1 MTNEQRESPRLGTR
15 GEETKRLSTQ
25 SIPKEAPVVKRM
37 DACPSCGG
45 HGQWYGADSRWACD
59 DCSRKWTGPNP
70 FELRRDGKP
79 PGGKGRTPPPAKA
92 SRDDGDHPEPVA
104 VVVTLADVPR
114 EEVDWEWGARLPR
127 RRIVLVEGDPGV
139 GKSWLVLAIATA
151 ITTGAP
157 LPGQTASREPG
168 KVLLLTA
175 EDGVADTVRP
185 RMEDMGADLQRVR
198 VLTAM
203 RDKEGNERHVSLVD
217 DLSAVDVVLGEGGY
231 KLLVVDPLNA
241 YLGVTLDTHRD
252 AALRAALTPLA
263 LLAERWGVIVLCI
276 RHLTKGGRDKAI
288 YRGQGNIAYTAAA
301 RVVFLVGENPD
312 DPHERVMAC
321 IKNNLAPLPP
331 ALAFEL
337 TDGVF
342 LWRGT
347 TEVTAATLLRPD
359 ADEGERGALAEAEG
373 FLRELLADGPMEVAQ
388 MEEER
393 KAAGITTATLRRAK
407 EALSVVSARQGG
419 LAEKGRWAWTL
430 PSKVIKDA
438 KVLKTPH
445 TVLLSTLEEDVSRE
459 RERDDHLSTPEEIDP
474 TKMLTCSHSREMS
487 PLVALAVD
495 LGAKASTKYVTD
507 VSHISPR
514 LAQDTGAREVNVA
527 GGESESH
534 GG

>member
-1 MTNEQRESPRLGTR
+1 VSAPTCRVCGSAARKTELG
-15 GEETKRLSTQ
+15 GYICDVCQLYVST
-25 SIPKEAPVVKRM
+25 SKSKARDNGDRP
-37 DACPSCGG
+37 
-45 HGQWYGADSRWACD
+45 AD
-59 DCSRKWTGPNP
+59 
-70 FELRRDGKP
+70 
-79 PGGKGRTPPPAKA
+79 
-92 SRDDGDHPEPVA
+92 VA
-104 VVVTLADVPR
+104 VVVKLADVNR
-114 EEVDWEWGARLPR
+114 EEVEWEWEARLPH

-139 GKSWLVLAIATA
+139 GKSWLVLAIGAA

-157 LPGQTASREPG
+157 LPGQTAPREPG

-175 EDGVADTVRP
+175 EDGLADTVRP
-185 RMEDMGADLQRVR
+185 RMEDMAADLQRVK

-203 RDKEGNERHVSLVD
+203 RNEEGNERHPSLVD
-217 DLSAVDVVLGEGGY
+217 DLGAVETVLSEGGY
-231 KLLVVDPLNA
+231 KLLIIDPLNA

-301 RVVFLVGENPD
+301 RVVFLVGANPD
-312 DPHERVMAC
+312 DPQERVLAC

-337 TDGVF
+337 RDGQF
-342 LWRGT
+342 LWRGIT
-347 TEVTAATLLRPD
+347 DVTAAAMLAPD
-359 ADEGERGALAEAEG
+359 RDEGERGALAEAED
-373 FLRELLADGPMEVAQ
+373 FLRQLLADGPMEVTQ

-393 KAAGITTATLRRAK
+393 KGAGITVATLRRAK

-419 LAEKGRWAWTL
+419 LAEKGRWAWAL

-445 TVLLSTLEEDVSRE
+445 TVLVSTLEEDRYKQ
-459 RERDDHLSTPEEIDP
+459 RERDDHLSTSEEIER

-495 LGAKASTKYVTD
+495 LGAKVVT
-507 VSHISPR
+507 P
-514 LAQDTGAREVNVA
+514 
-527 GGESESH
+527 
-534 GG
+534 